1 MIGIVA
7 QRLTRKLCEHCKE
20 PYEPEEFERK
30 LLSIPDGETPILYRA
45 KGCNKCNGVGYKG
58 RLAILETLRFTAEMD
73 DLLLEGASQHALLE
87 KAIENGFST
96 MSQSGI
102 RWVLRGKTTLE
113 EISRVVNLTELL

>member
-1 MIGIVA
+1 M
-7 QRLTRKLCEHCKE
+7 
-20 PYEPEEFERK
+20 
-30 LLSIPDGETPILYRA
+30 
-45 KGCNKCNGVGYKG
+45 
-58 RLAILETLRFTAEMD
+58 AILETLRFTAEMD